1 MMKNGKL
8 GEAMEGFCVT
18 LDSQNRSKT
27 YGRAYTRHRAEEG
40 EIQRYGDDSGYL
52 HGIEGNCEFPG

>member
-1 MMKNGKL
+1 MKKWEIRRSDGW
-8 GEAMEGFCVT
+8 FCVT